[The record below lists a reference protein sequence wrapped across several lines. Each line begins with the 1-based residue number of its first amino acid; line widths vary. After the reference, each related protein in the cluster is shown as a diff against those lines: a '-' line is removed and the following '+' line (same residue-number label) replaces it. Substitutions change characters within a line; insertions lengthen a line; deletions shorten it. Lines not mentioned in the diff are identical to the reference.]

1 MSALPEKAMR
11 PPHSGDVQNGNG
23 PSALCRRV
31 RQVWAALS
39 PAVPTALTNGLR
51 TAWPCFAV
59 LFRCGR

>member
-31 RQVWAALS
+31 RQVWAALLS
-39 PAVPTALTNGLR
+39 AEPAALPNDLHTA
-51 TAWPCFAV
+51 
-59 LFRCGR
+59 